1 MRQID
6 DRKDRI
12 DRRQV
17 LCGGLAA
24 LALLFAGRAQA
35 APGPRAPA
43 PAPTP
48 TPPAPPGP
56 PRPGDPPDKQTT
68 TGITVPPTD
77 PSITA
82 GMVEYPGV
90 VGPLFAYLAAIKGPD
105 IYPGV
110 ILLHD
115 SQGLTEHFKD
125 VARRLAKAGFV
136 ALAPDLASRA
146 GGTDKLGDPAKV
158 TAALQGISSGQH
170 LQDLNASVRYL
181 GARPLVAKTRIGA
194 LGFGAGGNI
203 IWLILSG
210 FPEVKAAVCVSGCF
224 PPYRFVSS
232 LNAAVLS
239 IYGENDR
246 RDDDAITD
254 FETAMK
260 KAGLTFALKLEP
272 KAGRDFFNDTT
283 PRYVPEA
290 AKDAWAMT
298 LDWFANHLKGS
309 PG

>member
-1 MRQID
+1 MTPT
-6 DRKDRI
+6 DRRNDPI
-12 DRRQV
+12 GRRQV
-17 LCGGLAA
+17 LRGGLAA
-24 LALLFAGRAQA
+24 VVLLLTDRAQA
-35 APGPRAPA
+35 APRPSTPPPPQAPA
-43 PAPTP
+43 PA
-48 TPPAPPGP
+48 PGP

-68 TGITVPPTD
+68 SGITIPSND

-90 VGPLFAYLAAIKGPD
+90 VGTLFGYLAATKGSD
-105 IYPGV
+105 VYPGV
-110 ILLHD
+110 LVLHD
-115 SQGLTEHFKD
+115 GQGLTEHFKD
-125 VARRLAKAGFV
+125 IARRLAKAGFV

-158 TAALQGISSGQH
+158 TAALQGISPGQF

-181 GARPLVAKTRIGA
+181 EARPLVAKTRIGA
-194 LGFGAGGNI
+194 IGFGVGANI
-203 IWLILSG
+203 IWLVLTG
-210 FPEVKAAVCVSGCF
+210 NPDVRAAVSVSGSI
-224 PPYRFVSS
+224 PPDRVVSS
-232 LNAAVLS
+232 LKAAVLS

-246 RDDDAITD
+246 RDEDAITD
-254 FETAMK
+254 FEAAMK

-298 LDWFANHLKGS
+298 LDWFAQHLKG
-309 PG
+309 